1 MPLYSD
7 APDARQFYEDK
18 PTLLVSWWITV
29 FCVAIILT
37 RMSGRYV
44 RVEKLL
50 KEDKIAAGALIPL
63 VLRAICV
70 HFVLKNG
77 TNNVNLDGLKLSDA
91 DIDKR
96 IVGSKMVLASRVFY
110 ASILWILK
118 LTTLEFFERLAGATR
133 RRSHRIMIHAMR
145 ATLAATFLAVVISD
159 LAECQPFPHYWQVT
173 PDPGPQC
180 RQAFVQM
187 LTMGA
192 CNAFTDL
199 VLIAF
204 PIPII
209 LSTQIATKR
218 KVLLIMLFSFGLL
231 TVGITLYR
239 IPRII
244 EAHGSQVVRT
254 MWASIEI
261 LAATAVG
268 NIVALGSFLRDSG
281 VKRKKFKES
290 NSYSGYSN
298 SRSQSQPTKLT
309 RTAHSQWEDED
320 HVHPRDAQTMQSFNV
335 EMGSSWSI
343 RAHKPRSSWLHSFR
357 RADPLPGYHPSDAP
371 ERYYDLRAANAKTA
385 NTALAR
391 ELKGR
396 HLQMIAFGGAI
407 GYWNPDLTKS
417 IFVAIFL
424 SAIVII
430 NLFGVKTYGE
440 AEFIF
445 SLIKITAIVGFIL
458 LAIVINVGG
467 EPESGYIGGMY
478 WRNPGPFNNG
488 FKGFCSV
495 LVTSAFSFTG
505 TELIGLAAAETAN
518 PRKSLPTAIK
528 QVFWRITIF
537 YIIALLLVGL
547 LVPSDDKRLV
557 GGDNV
562 ADATASPCQFPRFHL

>member
-1 MPLYSD
+1 MSLYSD
-7 APDARQFYEDK
+7 APDARGFYEDK

-29 FCVAIILT
+29 FCMAIILT
-37 RMSGRYV
+37 RMAGRYV

-50 KEDKIAAGALIPL
+50 KEDKIAAAALLPM
-63 VLRAICV
+63 VLRAVCV

-77 TNNVNLDGLKLSDA
+77 TNNVNLKGLDLSPG

-96 IVGSKMVLASRVFY
+96 ILGSRMVLASRVFY
-110 ASILWILK
+110 ACILWILK

-133 RRSHRIMIHAMR
+133 RKSHRIMIHAMR
-145 ATLAATFLAVVISD
+145 IALGVTFLAVLISD

-180 RQAFVQM
+180 RQGFVQM

-239 IPRII
+239 IPRILQ
-244 EAHGSQVVRT
+244 ANGLQVVRT

-298 SRSQSQPTKLT
+298 TRSQSQPTRLT
-309 RTAHSQWEDED
+309 RTAGQSQWEDEMEGHAVRTTEGIWAKSHATSD
-320 HVHPRDAQTMQSFNV
+320 SMSKDDERKSGERPVSPTQSHDSLITRD
-335 EMGSSWSI
+335 
-343 RAHKPRSSWLHSFR
+343 
-357 RADPLPGYHPSDAP
+357 
-371 ERYYDLRAANAKTA
+371 
-385 NTALAR
+385 
-391 ELKGR
+391 
-396 HLQMIAFGGAI
+396 HLQGSM
-407 GYWNPDLTKS
+407 D
-417 IFVAIFL
+417 VRD
-424 SAIVII
+424 
-430 NLFGVKTYGE
+430 
-440 AEFIF
+440 EF
-445 SLIKITAIVGFIL
+445 AYRQ
-458 LAIVINVGG
+458 
-467 EPESGYIGGMY
+467 P
-478 WRNPGPFNNG
+478 
-488 FKGFCSV
+488 
-495 LVTSAFSFTG
+495 
-505 TELIGLAAAETAN
+505 
-518 PRKSLPTAIK
+518 PTA
-528 QVFWRITIF
+528 V
-537 YIIALLLVGL
+537 IA
-547 LVPSDDKRLV
+547 
-557 GGDNV
+557 GGSKEVQRAQPKN
-562 ADATASPCQFPRFHL
+562 T

>member
-1 MPLYSD
+1 MKD
-7 APDARQFYEDK
+7 
-18 PTLLVSWWITV
+18 
-29 FCVAIILT
+29 
-37 RMSGRYV
+37 
-44 RVEKLL
+44 
-50 KEDKIAAGALIPL
+50 
-63 VLRAICV
+63 
-70 HFVLKNG
+70 
-77 TNNVNLDGLKLSDA
+77 
-91 DIDKR
+91 
-96 IVGSKMVLASRVFY
+96 
-110 ASILWILK
+110 
-118 LTTLEFFERLAGATR
+118 
-133 RRSHRIMIHAMR
+133 
-145 ATLAATFLAVVISD
+145 
-159 LAECQPFPHYWQVT
+159 
-173 PDPGPQC
+173 
-180 RQAFVQM
+180 
-187 LTMGA
+187 
-192 CNAFTDL
+192 
-199 VLIAF
+199 
-204 PIPII
+204 
-209 LSTQIATKR
+209 
-218 KVLLIMLFSFGLL
+218 
-231 TVGITLYR
+231 
-239 IPRII
+239 
-244 EAHGSQVVRT
+244 
-254 MWASIEI
+254 
-261 LAATAVG
+261 
-268 NIVALGSFLRDSG
+268 
-281 VKRKKFKES
+281 
-290 NSYSGYSN
+290 
-298 SRSQSQPTKLT
+298 
-309 RTAHSQWEDED
+309 
-320 HVHPRDAQTMQSFNV
+320 PRDAQTMQSFNV

-343 RAHKPRSSWLHSFR
+343 HAHKPRTSWLHSFR

-407 GYWNPDLTKS
+407 GTGLFVASDLTKS

-430 NLFGVKTYGE
+430 NLFSVRTYGE

-537 YIIALLLVGL
+537 YIVALMLVGL

-562 ADATASPCQFPRFHL
+562 ADATASPFVIAIEKAGTSLLPSIMNAIILVAVISVGNSAVFGSSRTLAALAEQSHAPQIFAYVDRQGRPLMAILFASCIGLLAFLADVSFHDSIFNWLLSISALSTLFTWGSICLCYIRFRKAWYYNAHTLEQLPFKSHVGVTGAWFAFVGYILVLASQIWIAVSPVNEPGIDRSASGLAQNFFLKVLAIPIILLFYLSHKIWYRTQIVRLPDMDVVTGRRYFRVHVMAEQEREERHGWPRWKKVYRFLC

>member
-63 VLRAICV
+63 VLRAVCV

-77 TNNVNLDGLKLSDA
+77 TNNVNLDGLKLSDG

-180 RQAFVQM
+180 RQGFVQM

-244 EAHGSQVVRT
+244 ESHGIQVVRT

-320 HVHPRDAQTMQSFNV
+320 HVRTTEGIWAKSHDTSD
-335 EMGSSWSI
+335 SI
-343 RAHKPRSSWLHSFR
+343 SK
-357 RADPLPGYHPSDAP
+357 D
-371 ERYYDLRAANAKTA
+371 EDLR
-385 NTALAR
+385 
-391 ELKGR
+391 
-396 HLQMIAFGGAI
+396 
-407 GYWNPDLTKS
+407 KS
-417 IFVAIFL
+417 
-424 SAIVII
+424 
-430 NLFGVKTYGE
+430 GE
-440 AEFIF
+440 RPVSPTQSHD
-445 SLIKITAIVGFIL
+445 SLITRDEL
-458 LAIVINVGG
+458 
-467 EPESGYIGGMY
+467 SGKMDRDDFVYQQ
-478 WRNPGPFNNG
+478 P
-488 FKGFCSV
+488 
-495 LVTSAFSFTG
+495 
-505 TELIGLAAAETAN
+505 
-518 PRKSLPTAIK
+518 PTAVIAGGSR
-528 QVFWRITIF
+528 QVQRAQPT
-537 YIIALLLVGL
+537 
-547 LVPSDDKRLV
+547 R
-557 GGDNV
+557 DN
-562 ADATASPCQFPRFHL
+562 